1 MRRDFSHDIEIE
13 EMREADLDE
22 VMEIEKRSFVAPWSK
37 NLFVGTLSFP
47 LSFNLVARKKVDK
60 RIVGYANFYLIKDE
74 VQILNIA
81 IAPESRRMG
90 YASGLLG
97 HAIAMLR
104 ARGGTEFF
112 LEVREGNAHA
122 IELYRKLGFRKV
134 GRRRRYYAETN
145 EDALVMYLKAG
156 HGPDR

>member
-1 MRRDFSHDIEIE
+1 MQRDFSHDIEIE

-22 VMEIEKRSFVAPWSK
+22 VMEIEKRSFAAPWSK
-37 NLFVGTLSFP
+37 KLFRETLAFP

-60 RIVGYANFYLIKDE
+60 RIAGYANFYLIKDE
-74 VQILNIA
+74 VQVLNIA
-81 IAPESRRMG
+81 IAPESRGMG
-90 YASGLLG
+90 YGTGLLE
-97 HAIAMLR
+97 HAIALLR
-104 ARGGTEFF
+104 ARGAKEFF

-122 IELYRKLGFRKV
+122 IEIYRKLGFRKV
-134 GRRRRYYAETN
+134 GRRRRYYSETN